1 MTNRP
6 FYIIMLGGL
15 LFFLGLV
22 FFVGVNEGDDQ
33 TEPTP
38 VEEVAFDPAAQYAAS
53 CAMCHG
59 ANLEGMGTAPS
70 LIGLSLSA
78 EEIAEIMVKGQ
89 GQMPPNM
96 FNGPEEDRLALANWI
111 LEHK

>member
-22 FFVGVNEGDDQ
+22 FFVGLNEGDDQ
-33 TEPTP
+33 TEQAP
-38 VEEVAFDPAAQYAAS
+38 VEEVTFDPAAQYAAS
-53 CAMCHG
+53 CASCHG
-59 ANLEGMGTAPS
+59 ANLEGAYGPS
-70 LIGLSLSA
+70 LIGLSYSA
-78 EEIAEIMVKGQ
+78 EEIADIMVNGI
-89 GQMPPNM
+89 GDMPANM
-96 FNGPEEDRLALANWI
+96 FNGSEEDRLALANWI